1 MLAQKYWWSI
11 ILFEG
16 RSMKATLLFKQLGE
30 IMTFESRAIRNM
42 LHARV
47 LSSQAAQ
54 LRALGKWQGLFQIF
68 SLPAP
73 TADTHTGA
81 AVGTKNRKGSEKKW
95 ELPRQSPSLVSL
107 G

>member
-11 ILFEG
+11 TLFER
-16 RSMKATLLFKQLGE
+16 RSKKATLLFKQLGE

-42 LHARV
+42 LHAHV